1 MAEDACAQRIN
12 PLIDH
17 LARVARGRAATALA
31 SRGVRLRHVVAL
43 TLLRDRGEF
52 AQRGLAEALRLDPS
66 NLVGLLNE
74 LEGEGLAV
82 RRRHPDD
89 RRRHVVAITPEG
101 RACLAACE
109 EALASVEDEVLGA
122 LDAAER
128 ASLYALLL
136 KATEG
141 RARCPEG
148 TCDDAA
154 LDGDAGSGACVELVH
169 ALDEGGDQAD

>member
-1 MAEDACAQRIN
+1 MADDPCSQRIN

-31 SRGVRLRHVVAL
+31 SRDMRLRHVVAL
-43 TLLRDRGEF
+43 TLLRDRGDF
-52 AQRGLAEALRLDPS
+52 AQQALAEALRLDPS

-74 LEGEGLAV
+74 LEGDGLAV

-89 RRRHVVAITPEG
+89 RRRHLVAITPEG
-101 RACLAACE
+101 RACLAGCE
-109 EALASVEDEVLGA
+109 EALGSVEDEVLGA

-128 ASLYALLL
+128 ASLYALLF

-141 RARCPEG
+141 RAECTEDVCTESALG
-148 TCDDAA
+148 DDAV
-154 LDGDAGSGACVELVH
+154 LDDCVELVS
-169 ALDEGGDQAD
+169 ALDEGGDQAH